1 MQIYGAPQ
9 FLRSDNGPEFIALAL
24 QAWLARQPTT
34 TLYIDP
40 GCPWQNAYGESV
52 NGTVRDECLNMQV
65 FHSVAE
71 ARVQLEAFR
80 RQYNE
85 ERPHSSL
92 GYRTPAEFKR
102 DWLQRQSQPEAL

>member
-1 MQIYGAPQ
+1 VAVHGAPQ
-9 FLRSDNGPEFIALAL
+9 FVQSDHGPEFIGLAIRT
-24 QAWLARQPTT
+24 WLIQHQMG

-40 GCPWQNAYGESV
+40 GRPWQNGYGESF
-52 NGTVRDECLNMQV
+52 NGTVRDECLNMYI

-71 ARVQLEAFR
+71 ARAVLAGYR

-92 GYRTPAEFKR
+92 GYHTSTEFKR
-102 DWLQRQSQPEAL
+102 AWLERQS